1 MAAPWSGSDGYHV
14 QLQRDSQF
22 LCSDQRM
29 HTELVDRLV
38 LQLNRTYPQILTDKE
53 AQRFRNLSVP
63 TTVRLAEL
71 LVHLQGKG
79 EEACHEF
86 YRGLQIHAYNVYF
99 NLPTRV
105 SRRRGT
111 ALRRFTDLLLS
122 VCLPVV
128 SLSLFLCVSISVSFT
143 VSFLF
148 TDVCQFVCLC
158 VMLWRLTNSVLCV
171 SVLEPADPMGTN
183 TVAHRMERY
192 VLNDRGKSN
201 ITLVLTITNDLT
213 GYKLTVPSEC
223 KC

>member
-1 MAAPWSGSDGYHV
+1 MDTCDWMLL
-14 QLQRDSQF
+14 LQ
-22 LCSDQRM
+22 
-29 HTELVDRLV
+29 
-38 LQLNRTYPQILTDKE
+38 
-53 AQRFRNLSVP
+53 FRNLSVP
-63 TTVRLAEL
+63 TVVRLAEL

-111 ALRRFTDLLLS
+111 ALRRFTDLLLCVS
-122 VCLPVV
+122 VCLYTGRF
-128 SLSLFLCVSISVSFT
+128 SLFLSLCVSISVSFT

-148 TDVCQFVCLC
+148 TDVCSVCLC
-158 VMLWRLTNSVLCV
+158 VMLWRLTNSVPCV

-183 TVAHRMERY
+183 TVARRMERY
-192 VLNDRGKSN
+192 ILNDRGKSN
-201 ITLVLTITNDLT
+201 ITLGLTITNDLT

>member
-1 MAAPWSGSDGYHV
+1 MAAPWSCSDGYHV

-63 TTVRLAEL
+63 TAVRLAEL

-105 SRRRGT
+105 SRRRGPLFFLSCFSLAVGL
-111 ALRRFTDLLLS
+111 ALLYYYGEGNLS
-122 VCLPVV
+122 ATGPF
-128 SLSLFLCVSISVSFT
+128 LSF
-143 VSFLF
+143 
-148 TDVCQFVCLC
+148 
-158 VMLWRLTNSVLCV
+158 SVLGLGRGT
-171 SVLEPADPMGTN
+171 SEVLL
-183 TVAHRMERY
+183 AHAK
-192 VLNDRGKSN
+192 DGSK
-201 ITLVLTITNDLT
+201 IQ
-213 GYKLTVPSEC
+213 
-223 KC
+223 

>member
-105 SRRRGT
+105 SRRRGPLFFLSCFSLAVGL
-111 ALRRFTDLLLS
+111 ALLYYYGEGNLS
-122 VCLPVV
+122 ATGPF
-128 SLSLFLCVSISVSFT
+128 LSF
-143 VSFLF
+143 
-148 TDVCQFVCLC
+148 
-158 VMLWRLTNSVLCV
+158 SVLGLG
-171 SVLEPADPMGTN
+171 SEVLL
-183 TVAHRMERY
+183 AHAK
-192 VLNDRGKSN
+192 DGSK
-201 ITLVLTITNDLT
+201 IQ
-213 GYKLTVPSEC
+213 
-223 KC
+223 

>member
-63 TTVRLAEL
+63 TAVRLAEL

-79 EEACHEF
+79 EEACHEL
-86 YRGLQIHAYNVYF
+86 YRGLQIHAYEVYF

-105 SRRRGT
+105 SRRRGPLFFLSCFSLAVGL
-111 ALRRFTDLLLS
+111 ALLCYYGEGNLS
-122 VCLPVV
+122 GTGPF
-128 SLSLFLCVSISVSFT
+128 LSF
-143 VSFLF
+143 
-148 TDVCQFVCLC
+148 
-158 VMLWRLTNSVLCV
+158 SVLGLGRET
-171 SVLEPADPMGTN
+171 SEVLLAYAKDGS
-183 TVAHRMERY
+183 R
-192 VLNDRGKSN
+192 
-201 ITLVLTITNDLT
+201 IQ
-213 GYKLTVPSEC
+213 
-223 KC
+223 

>member
-38 LQLNRTYPQILTDKE
+38 LQLNRTNPQILTDKE

-105 SRRRGT
+105 SRRRGPLFFLSCFSLAVGL
-111 ALRRFTDLLLS
+111 ALLYYYGEGNLS
-122 VCLPVV
+122 ATGPF
-128 SLSLFLCVSISVSFT
+128 LSF
-143 VSFLF
+143 
-148 TDVCQFVCLC
+148 
-158 VMLWRLTNSVLCV
+158 SVLGLG
-171 SVLEPADPMGTN
+171 SEVLL
-183 TVAHRMERY
+183 AHAK
-192 VLNDRGKSN
+192 DGSK
-201 ITLVLTITNDLT
+201 IQ
-213 GYKLTVPSEC
+213 
-223 KC
+223 